1 MSRVDAWGE
10 FPIVIW
16 NVHNRVNPR
25 CWTPTGSII
34 PGSMQEFC
42 SLVLVLFTSL
52 GLCHGSHSAD
62 YKIILG
68 YLFVLNVPKLSNKS
82 EYYCFNCLAL
92 EVTIAML
99 LPTLN
104 TPISVAVVFP
114 RSDIPLPLIARTSAH
129 EDLSQ
134 TPIVHLKLSFTG
146 YGRFDTYEYS

>member
-1 MSRVDAWGE
+1 M
-10 FPIVIW
+10 
-16 NVHNRVNPR
+16 
-25 CWTPTGSII
+25 
-34 PGSMQEFC
+34 
-42 SLVLVLFTSL
+42 VLFTSL

-62 YKIILG
+62 YKIIQG

-99 LPTLN
+99 LQTLN

-134 TPIVHLKLSFTG
+134 TSIIHLKLSFTG
-146 YGRFDTYEYS
+146 NGRFDAYEYS